1 VSEFLDKTRTMRSG
15 EELDLARLEAYL
27 REHLPGVAGALSIEQ
42 FPAGHSNLTYSV
54 RLGELD
60 MVLRRPPFGSK
71 VKSAHD
77 MGREYRVLSKLHK
90 VFTPAPE
97 PVLYCE
103 DDAVLG
109 APFYLMK
116 RIRGVI
122 IRRDP
127 PAGLDFSPSVARRLG
142 ESFVDTLAALH
153 ALDYEAIGLGDLGK
167 PHGYMQRQVEGWI
180 KRYYG
185 SQTHDIAEVEPIS
198 RWMTEHISPEIPAS
212 LIHNDYKYDNTIVA
226 ADDITRIIGVL
237 DWEMCTLGDP
247 LSDLGT
253 AICYWINA
261 DDPPEM
267 QLIRWAP
274 TTVPGTL
281 TRQEL
286 VARYAEKTGRDT
298 SGMVFYYVYALFKT
312 AVIAQQIY
320 YRYHHGLTKDERFV
334 AFLEAGKIMMRAS
347 LRAAETG
354 TY

>member
-1 VSEFLDKTRTMRSG
+1 M
-15 EELDLARLEAYL
+15 
-27 REHLPGVAGALSIEQ
+27 
-42 FPAGHSNLTYSV
+42 
-54 RLGELD
+54 RLGDLD

-90 VFTPAPE
+90 VFAPAPQ

-127 PAGLDFSPSVARRLG
+127 PAGLDFSPPVARRLG

-185 SQTHDIAEVEPIS
+185 SQTHDISEVEPIS
-198 RWMTEHISPEIPAS
+198 RWMTERIPAQS
-212 LIHNDYKYDNTIVA
+212 AAALIHNDYKYDNVIVA

-274 TTVPGTL
+274 TNVPGTM
-281 TRQEL
+281 TRAGTRSPLCREDGL
-286 VARYAEKTGRDT
+286 RYIGD
-298 SGMVFYYVYALFKT
+298 G
-312 AVIAQQIY
+312 
-320 YRYHHGLTKDERFV
+320 
-334 AFLEAGKIMMRAS
+334 FLLRVCTLQDGGD
-347 LRAAETG
+347 RAADLLSLSSRVDEGRALRGLSRGGEDHDAGQPAGRGNRQILKFSRLRLMSTLAF
-354 TY
+354 